1 MPNVENQ
8 QSDLL
13 VSSLQKG
20 VLTISIN
27 RPERKNAMNNAMW
40 REMTTLFERASMD
53 TSIRAVILKGAG
65 DDFCAGADI
74 AEFETLRATAES
86 ARVYEAGN
94 SATFAAIRNCQV
106 PTIAAIRG
114 ICFGG
119 GFGMAAACDLRIS
132 SSNALFSIPAA
143 RLGLAYPADAMSDIV
158 NAVGPQLAN
167 YLAFSAARLD
177 PAAALDAGFIL
188 EIVEPGGLDMRAA
201 ELATVIA
208 ANAPLSVKASK
219 ASIRAVLSKD
229 ANDYARA
236 SELGDSTFESS
247 DYGEGRAAFLGKR
260 PPQFSGA

>member
-86 ARVYEAGN
+86 ARV
-94 SATFAAIRNCQV
+94 
-106 PTIAAIRG
+106 
-114 ICFGG
+114 
-119 GFGMAAACDLRIS
+119 
-132 SSNALFSIPAA
+132 
-143 RLGLAYPADAMSDIV
+143 
-158 NAVGPQLAN
+158 
-167 YLAFSAARLD
+167 
-177 PAAALDAGFIL
+177 
-188 EIVEPGGLDMRAA
+188 
-201 ELATVIA
+201 
-208 ANAPLSVKASK
+208 
-219 ASIRAVLSKD
+219 
-229 ANDYARA
+229 
-236 SELGDSTFESS
+236 
-247 DYGEGRAAFLGKR
+247 
-260 PPQFSGA
+260 